1 MSQVWPVSPLF
12 DAVGGL
18 TKSVID
24 LATVTN
30 CLVATSAA
38 EDQQPRDFR
47 EYLSKTFAGL
57 RIGFLNHHL
66 WCLPG
71 DLQTPIKEVEE
82 QIVCSD
88 PRRAQHHSR

>member
-12 DAVGGL
+12 DGVGGL

-30 CLVATSAA
+30 CLVSTSAT
-38 EDQQPRDFR
+38 EDQRPRDFR
-47 EYLSKTFAGL
+47 EFLNKTFAGL
-57 RIGFLNHHL
+57 RIGFLDHRS
-66 WCLPG
+66 WCLPAYF
-71 DLQTPIKEVEE
+71 QTPIEEVDK

-88 PRRAQHHSR
+88 SGRAQHHSR

>member
-1 MSQVWPVSPLF
+1 MSHVWPVSPLF

-30 CLVATSAA
+30 CLVSTSAT
-38 EDQQPRDFR
+38 ENQRPRDFR
-47 EYLSKTFAGL
+47 KYLSKTFAGL
-57 RIGFLNHHL
+57 RIGFLDHRL
-66 WCLPG
+66 WCLPA
-71 DLQTPIKEVEE
+71 DFQTPIKAVDE

-88 PRRAQHHSR
+88 SRRAQK